1 MDNRDIL
8 TTISEFHHQTK
19 DKYRIKKIGIFGSS
33 ARNTMSRESDI
44 DVVVVLDDQ
53 DLFNLIGIKQDLEDR
68 LKRHVDVVSYRN
80 RMNPY
85 LRKKI
90 DNEAVYV

>member
-1 MDNRDIL
+1 MHNHDIL
-8 TTISEFHHQTK
+8 STISEFQNQTK
-19 DKYRIKKIGIFGSS
+19 DKYQIKKIGIFGSY
-33 ARNTMSRESDI
+33 AKNTMSRESDI
-44 DVVVVLDDQ
+44 DIVVVLDDQ
-53 DLFNLIGIKQDLEDR
+53 DLFNIIGIKQDLEDR

-90 DNEAVYV
+90 DTEAVYV

>member
-8 TTISEFHHQTK
+8 TTISEFAHQAK

-33 ARNTMSRESDI
+33 AKNTMSRESDI
-44 DVVVVLDDQ
+44 DIVVVLDDQ

>member
-1 MDNRDIL
+1 MDKRDIL
-8 TTISEFHHQTK
+8 TAISEFHNQTK
-19 DKYRIKKIGIFGSS
+19 DTYRIKKIGIFGSY
-33 ARNTMSRESDI
+33 ARNTINRESDVDI
-44 DVVVVLDDQ
+44 VVVLDDQ

>member
-1 MDNRDIL
+1 MDNRDVL
-8 TTISEFHHQTK
+8 TTISEFHHQAK
-19 DKYRIKKIGIFGSS
+19 DKYRIKKIGIFGSY

-44 DVVVVLDDQ
+44 DIVVVLDDQ

-68 LKRHVDVVSYRN
+68 LKRHVDVVSYRD

>member
-1 MDNRDIL
+1 MN
-8 TTISEFHHQTK
+8 
-19 DKYRIKKIGIFGSS
+19 
-33 ARNTMSRESDI
+33 RESDVDI
-44 DVVVVLDDQ
+44 VVVLDDP